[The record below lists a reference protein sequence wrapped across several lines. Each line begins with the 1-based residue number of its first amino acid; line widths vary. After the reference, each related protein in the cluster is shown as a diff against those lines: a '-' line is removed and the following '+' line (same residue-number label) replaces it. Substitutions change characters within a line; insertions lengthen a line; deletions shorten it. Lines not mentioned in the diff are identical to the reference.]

1 MATSDGMTRP
11 DDVFGAPVRWRAE
24 AARALGL
31 AGEDLIAA
39 VSPAPSGPTALYS
52 LLRALPSQPRVV
64 VDVGA
69 GSGGVSELVR
79 RLTGARV
86 LAVEPST
93 VARRVAM
100 DEFPELVVLDGHAEQ
115 TGLPAELADLVML
128 VGVLSLLDPARAA
141 VALAEARRVLEPGG
155 YVGICDL
162 FASGTKPLRSGVNMF
177 RDPFG
182 CGMLLLDHG
191 FDVRHAGLGMPV
203 PSPHWQAIGRRVD
216 DWIVR
221 HHAGEPAYDAWV
233 EDRDH
238 LQRHI
243 ASGDV
248 IGGCILG
255 RLPES

>member
-1 MATSDGMTRP
+1 MAPTDPTRM
-11 DDVFGAPVRWRAE
+11 DDVFGAPMRWRAE
-24 AARALGL
+24 AARALHL

-39 VSPAPSGPTALYS
+39 VSPTPSGPTSLYS
-52 LLRALPSQPRVV
+52 LLRALPASPEVV

-69 GSGGVSELVR
+69 GCGGASELVR

-86 LAVEPST
+86 LVVEPSP

-100 DEFPELVVLDGHAEQ
+100 DEFPQLVVLDGHAEQ
-115 TGLPAELADLVML
+115 TGLPEGLADLVMM

-141 VALAEARRVLEPGG
+141 VAMAEARRVLVPDGHLG
-155 YVGICDL
+155 VCDL
-162 FASGTKPLRSGVNMF
+162 FAAGTRPLRSGPNMF

-191 FDVRHAGLGMPV
+191 FDVRHAGLGVPV

-216 DWIVR
+216 EWIEH
-221 HHAGEPAYDAWV
+221 HHADDPAFEPWR

-238 LQRHI
+238 LHRHV

-248 IGGCILG
+248 IGGCILA
-255 RLPES
+255 RVAPE